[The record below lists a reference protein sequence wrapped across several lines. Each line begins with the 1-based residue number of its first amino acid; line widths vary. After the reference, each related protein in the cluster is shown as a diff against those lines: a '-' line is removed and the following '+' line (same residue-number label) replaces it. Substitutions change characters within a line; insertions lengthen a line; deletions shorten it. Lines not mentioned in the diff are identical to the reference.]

1 MIDIETA
8 RQMALSL
15 PGAYEQDHFGIP
27 SFRVNDRIFSTLWIP
42 EKRMMV
48 KLPLPDQDIFSLF
61 NKNIIY
67 PVPNKFGLKGCT
79 FFELETVPH
88 EMLEDALQISWNTI
102 ISKTKKKSR

>member
-48 KLPLPDQDIFSLF
+48 KLPLPDQEIWPKRLYFFRAGNRSSRNVRGCFTNFLEYYYFKNKKEKSL
-61 NKNIIY
+61 I
-67 PVPNKFGLKGCT
+67 VPF
-79 FFELETVPH
+79 
-88 EMLEDALQISWNTI
+88 
-102 ISKTKKKSR
+102 